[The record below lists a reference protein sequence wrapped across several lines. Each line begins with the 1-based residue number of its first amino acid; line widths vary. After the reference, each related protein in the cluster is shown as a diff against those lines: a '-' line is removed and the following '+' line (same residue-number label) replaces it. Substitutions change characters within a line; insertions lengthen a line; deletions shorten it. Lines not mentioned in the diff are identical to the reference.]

1 MKIKVAHFTTLHPP
15 FDSRIFMKECV
26 SLAKA
31 GFDVSLVVPH
41 SESLVRESVQ
51 VVALP
56 TTTSRLKKLFIT
68 AWQGFFAVMKL
79 NVKIIHIH
87 DPELIRFAPLFWL
100 FGKKVIFDSHEH
112 VSKQIESKP
121 LGPLF
126 VRKIAG
132 FVYSCIEQFYLLF
145 CARVISVTPEIAQ
158 ALSKTKSAVVRNY
171 PILSLPQIKISE
183 QKGEVTRF
191 IYCGGLTEIRGI
203 YECVEAIAAVD
214 NATLTLVGAWDFEA
228 YRQKC
233 ISSKGW
239 EKVNEVGFVP
249 ASEVYQYYA
258 NSHVGLAILYPEK
271 NYLESLPIKA
281 FEYLACGLPVIMS
294 NFPYWK
300 KTFVEGCYFV
310 TPSNKQELI
319 SAMQQLQSESLRLE
333 SGKRG
338 NVWVKENCS
347 WENEARTLVQL
358 YSEISK

>member
-1 MKIKVAHFTTLHPP
+1 MKTKVAHFTTLHPP

-31 GFDVSLVVPH
+31 GYEISLVVPH
-41 SESLVRESVQ
+41 SESLVREGVKI
-51 VVALP
+51 VALP
-56 TTTSRLKKLFIT
+56 KTTSRLKKLFIT
-68 AWQGFFAVMKL
+68 AWQGFFAIMKL

-100 FGKKVIFDSHEH
+100 LGKKVIFDSHEY
-112 VSKQIESKP
+112 VSRQIESKP
-121 LGPLF
+121 LGPPFL
-126 VRKIAG
+126 RKTFG
-132 FVYSCIEQFYLLF
+132 FLYSCAEQFYILF
-145 CARVISVTPEIAQ
+145 CSRVIVTETEQI
-158 ALSKTKSAVVRNY
+158 LSKRKQAVIRNY
-171 PILSLPQIKISE
+171 PILSLPQIKLSDQTGKI
-183 QKGEVTRF
+183 TRF

-203 YECVEAIAAVD
+203 YECIEAISEIED
-214 NATLTLVGAWDFEA
+214 ATLTLIGAWDFEE

-233 ISSKGW
+233 VSSKGW
-239 EKVNEVGFVP
+239 KQVTEVGHLP
-249 ASEVYQYYA
+249 ATEVYQHYV

-271 NYLESLPIKA
+271 NYLNSTPVKV
-281 FEYLACGLPVIMS
+281 FEYLACGLSVIMS
-294 NFPYWK
+294 NFPYWE

-310 TPSNKQELI
+310 TPSNKQEMI
-319 SAMQQLQSESLRLE
+319 SAMKQLQSESLRLE

>member
-1 MKIKVAHFTTLHPP
+1 
-15 FDSRIFMKECV
+15 
-26 SLAKA
+26 
-31 GFDVSLVVPH
+31 
-41 SESLVRESVQ
+41 
-51 VVALP
+51 
-56 TTTSRLKKLFIT
+56 
-68 AWQGFFAVMKL
+68 
-79 NVKIIHIH
+79 
-87 DPELIRFAPLFWL
+87 
-100 FGKKVIFDSHEH
+100 
-112 VSKQIESKP
+112 
-121 LGPLF
+121 
-126 VRKIAG
+126 
-132 FVYSCIEQFYLLF
+132 
-145 CARVISVTPEIAQ
+145 VISVTPEIAQ

-203 YECVEAIAAVD
+203 YECVEALAEVD

-233 ISSKGW
+233 MSSKGW
-239 EKVNEVGFVP
+239 EKVNEVGHVP

-258 NSHVGLAILYPEK
+258 NSHIGLAILYPEK

-294 NFPYWK
+294 NFPYWE

-310 TPSNKQELI
+310 TPSNKQEMI
-319 SAMQQLQSESLRLE
+319 SAMKQLQSESLRLD

-358 YSEISK
+358 YNEISK

>member
-31 GFDVSLVVPH
+31 GYEVSLVVPH
-41 SESLVRESVQ
+41 TESLVREGVQ

-68 AWQGFFAVMKL
+68 AWQGFFAIMKL
-79 NVKIIHIH
+79 KAKIVHIH
-87 DPELIRFAPLFWL
+87 DPELIRFAPLLWL
-100 FGKKVIFDSHEH
+100 LGKKVIFDSHEF
-112 VSKQIESKP
+112 VSRQIESKP

-126 VRKIAG
+126 IRKAIG
-132 FVYSCIEQFYLLF
+132 FIYKCLEQFYILF
-145 CARVISVTPEIAQ
+145 CSRVIVTESDQI
-158 ALSKTKSAVVRNY
+158 LSKTKQAVVRNY
-171 PILSLPQIKISE
+171 PILSLPQIKISD
-183 QKGEVTRF
+183 QKGEITRF
-191 IYCGGLTEIRGI
+191 IYSGGLTEIRGI
-203 YECVEAIAAVD
+203 YECIEAIAEIE
-214 NATLTLVGAWDFEA
+214 NATLTLIGAWDFEV

-233 ISSKGW
+233 MSSNGW
-239 EKVNEVGFVP
+239 KKVTDIGHIP
-249 ASEVYQYYA
+249 ATEVYQYYV

-271 NYLESLPIKA
+271 NYLDSTPVKV

-294 NFPYWK
+294 NFPYWE

-319 SAMQQLQSESLRLE
+319 SAMKQLQSESLRLE

-347 WENEARTLVQL
+347 WENEGRTLFQL
-358 YSEISK
+358 YNEISK

>member
-1 MKIKVAHFTTLHPP
+1 
-15 FDSRIFMKECV
+15 MKECV
-26 SLAKA
+26 SLTKE
-31 GFDVSLVVPH
+31 GYEVFLVVPH
-41 SESLVRESVQ
+41 TESLIREDVKI
-51 VVALP
+51 VALP
-56 TTTSRLKKLFIT
+56 KTTNRLKKLLIT
-68 AWQGFFAVMKL
+68 AWQGVFAILKL

-100 FGKKVIFDSHEH
+100 LGKKVIFDSHEY
-112 VSKQIESKP
+112 VSRQIESKP

-126 VRKIAG
+126 IRKTIG
-132 FVYSCIEQFYLLF
+132 LIYMCIEQFYILF
-145 CARVISVTPEIAQ
+145 CSRVIVTETDQI
-158 ALSKTKSAVVRNY
+158 LSKTKQAFVRNY

-183 QKGEVTRF
+183 QKGEITRF

-203 YECVEAIAAVD
+203 YECIEAIAEIE
-214 NATLTLVGAWDFEA
+214 NATLTLIGAWDFEA

-233 ISSKGW
+233 MSSNGW
-239 EKVNEVGFVP
+239 KKVTEVGHIP
-249 ASEVYQYYA
+249 ATEVYQHYV

-271 NYLESLPIKA
+271 NYLDSTPVKV

-294 NFPYWK
+294 NFPYWE

-310 TPSNKQELI
+310 TPSNKQEMI
-319 SAMQQLQSESLRLE
+319 SAMKQLQSESLRLE